1 MSEQNSVIS
10 AEDKAQ
16 DILSLEKA
24 SIMRE
29 KNSSVKHKKTDNKKA
44 AQNGTAKTNP
54 KRRRR
59 RILITLSSVIGA
71 VVCLYLVVVFSNIPF
86 IAYWRGIWIETA
98 MTTGK
103 HHWLATAFFPKNTI
117 DEVMKN
123 YTTNSGIVGGNDLL
137 IMNDETKDTR
147 DTDNEKDE
155 PVKEQRPEDIL
166 GQKELSV
173 GDKDYA
179 GNTILVNDIEEGLI
193 ISEIVRGSFRGQIM
207 LIDDPSRVFVGQT
220 QYQNNTGMR
229 ILDMMEVYGA
239 VAGINASGF
248 NDPAGNG
255 NGGTIVGLSCS
266 EGNYWG
272 NYLSGYSSIVLTTD
286 DKLVVGDIGSWD
298 QYNIRDGIQFYPVLI
313 ADGVQQVTGSAGY
326 GLQPR
331 TAVGQREDGVIA
343 FLIIDGR
350 DVTWSVGCTVGDLA
364 EILMDYD
371 IVNASC
377 CDGGASSCL
386 AYNGKITTKNCSWNP
401 SIGRILPNA
410 FMVKSKKAG

>member
-1 MSEQNSVIS
+1 MAEQNSVIT

-29 KNSSVKHKKTDNKKA
+29 KNSAGKNKKA
-44 AQNGTAKTNP
+44 SIKKSEKKISSKNKP
-54 KRRRR
+54 KRRKRK
-59 RILITLSSVIGA
+59 IFITLSSIIGVI
-71 VVCLYLVVVFSNIPF
+71 VCLYLIVAFSNIPF

-123 YTTNSGIVGGNDLL
+123 YTTNSGVVGGNDQLV
-137 IMNDETKDTR
+137 MADETR
-147 DTDNEKDE
+147 DASNEKDE
-155 PVKEQRPEDIL
+155 PANEKRPDDIL

-179 GNTILVNDIEEGLI
+179 GNTVLVNDIEEGLI
-193 ISEIVRGSFRGQIM
+193 ISEIVKGSFRGQIM

-272 NYLSGYSSIVLTTD
+272 SYLSGYSSIVLTTD

-313 ADGVQQVTGSAGY
+313 ADGIQQVTAKLEILNKEFQYCNDRNPIENIKSRVKSA
-326 GLQPR
+326 
-331 TAVGQREDGVIA
+331 DS
-343 FLIIDGR
+343 IDGATFIIL
-350 DVTWSVGCTVGDLA
+350 VLLYAESVPRSTQ
-364 EILMDYD
+364 ILIY
-371 IVNASC
+371 
-377 CDGGASSCL
+377 
-386 AYNGKITTKNCSWNP
+386 YTT
-401 SIGRILPNA
+401 GLR
-410 FMVKSKKAG
+410 